1 MMRRTG
7 SAANR
12 IALMGWLIYAAT
24 TLLLGNAV
32 YLATHAAFSRQIDAR
47 IEQATGALLIEYHD
61 DGLKGLV
68 SAVDQQ
74 GRNRPIGLGTALF
87 DGQGMRV
94 GGNLAIPIAEPGWRD
109 IVIEDPGER
118 REQAR
123 AQVTSLPGNYRLV
136 VAADLESQEDID
148 HTILGMFGVTVA
160 ALLVL
165 GLAGALLLARYLR
178 GRLAGIEATASA
190 IMAGDLEQR
199 ASVGQGGDEFDRVA
213 LSLNTM
219 LDRIAAL
226 IANLRHVTADLAHDL
241 RTPLS
246 RLRHRLER
254 MRDGQTDD
262 AAASIDEAVAQA
274 DNVLALFN
282 AILRISEVEEGS
294 LRRAFT
300 TVDLSALVHDL
311 GETLAPLAEDAGREL
326 QVAVGTG
333 IKVEGER
340 ELLAQALIN
349 LVENAL
355 QHTPAGSVIGFQ
367 VRYDDGGALVTVS
380 DNGPGVPE
388 AERERVQ
395 ERFARLE
402 SARSTPGHGLGL
414 SLVRAVAE
422 VHEARFTLSD
432 ARPGL
437 RAELRFPRR
446 IAS

>member
-1 MMRRTG
+1 M
-7 SAANR
+7 
-12 IALMGWLIYAAT
+12 
-24 TLLLGNAV
+24 
-32 YLATHAAFSRQIDAR
+32 
-47 IEQATGALLIEYHD
+47 
-61 DGLKGLV
+61 
-68 SAVDQQ
+68 
-74 GRNRPIGLGTALF
+74 
-87 DGQGMRV
+87 
-94 GGNLAIPIAEPGWRD
+94 
-109 IVIEDPGER
+109 
-118 REQAR
+118 
-123 AQVTSLPGNYRLV
+123 
-136 VAADLESQEDID
+136 
-148 HTILGMFGVTVA
+148 
-160 ALLVL
+160 
-165 GLAGALLLARYLR
+165 
-178 GRLAGIEATASA
+178 
-190 IMAGDLEQR
+190 
-199 ASVGQGGDEFDRVA
+199 A

-326 QVAVGTG
+326 QVAVRTG